1 MLKGYKT
8 YIAAGLSALGVVAA
22 YLVGD
27 MTGAQAI
34 QAIIPI
40 VLALPLRHAI
50 G

>member
-8 YIAAGLSALGVVAA
+8 YIAGGTTLISAVAA

-27 MTGAQAI
+27 IDLFQAVQLIVPAVLSMT
-34 QAIIPI
+34 
-40 VLALPLRHAI
+40 VRNAI